1 MTYAF
6 DTLAIHA
13 GQPND
18 EATGS
23 VTVPI
28 HQTSTFGQEEPG
40 VNKGFC
46 YSRTGNPTRSALEA
60 NLAAL
65 EGGRFG
71 LAFASGLA
79 AVNTVLNVLEPGDHV
94 VAGQDLYGGSYRLFT
109 KVYRKL
115 GIGFSFVDLTRL
127 DEIEAALLPRTRLLW
142 LESPSNPLL
151 QLVDLAA
158 AAAVARARGILTVV
172 DNTFAT
178 PYLQRPLALGA
189 DVVVQSTT
197 KYLAGHSDVIGGA
210 LVTGDEALHAQLKF
224 HQNAVGAVPGP
235 QDCFLV
241 LRGIKTLAVRM
252 DRHCANARAIA
263 ARLAEHPRV
272 RRVHYPGLPSH
283 PGHEIAARQMK
294 EFGGVISF
302 ELEGGEEARAFTSRV
317 KLWTLA
323 ESLGSVKSLL
333 CHPATM
339 THASVEPEVRRR
351 NGISDGLVRLSA
363 GLEDR
368 NDLLEDLDQAL
379 AAPRAVRVSP
389 GLRARAGGRSWPRSS
404 SSAAGPACGSRGSSP
419 GRRR

>member
-1 MTYAF
+1 MSYAF

-23 VTVPI
+23 VTFPI
-28 HQTSTFGQEEPG
+28 HQTSTFGQEAPG
-40 VNKGFC
+40 VNKGYC

-79 AVNTVLNVLEPGDHV
+79 AVNTVLNLLKPGDHV
-94 VAGQDLYGGSYRLFT
+94 VAGRDLYGGSYRIFT

-115 GIGFSFVDLTRL
+115 GIEFAFVDITRVA
-127 DEIEAALLPRTRLLW
+127 EVEAALRPNTRLLW

-158 AAAVARARGILTVV
+158 SAAVARARGVRTVV

-189 DVVVQSTT
+189 DIVLQSTT

-210 LVTGDEALHAQLKF
+210 LVTNDEALYSELKF
-224 HQNAVGAVPGP
+224 HQNAVGAIPGP

-241 LRGIKTLAVRM
+241 LRGTKTLAVRM
-252 DRHCANARAIA
+252 ERHCANARALA
-263 ARLAEHPRV
+263 AFLDDHPRV
-272 RRVHYPGLPSH
+272 RRVYFPGLPSH
-283 PGHEIAARQMK
+283 PGHDIAVRQMRD
-294 EFGGVISF
+294 FGGVISF
-302 ELEGGEEARAFTSRV
+302 ELEGGVEEATAFASSVR
-317 KLWTLA
+317 LWTLA

-351 NGISDGLVRLSA
+351 NGISDGLIRLSA
-363 GLEDR
+363 GIEDVRDLTADLE
-368 NDLLEDLDQAL
+368 EAL
-379 AAPRAVRVSP
+379 AT
-389 GLRARAGGRSWPRSS
+389 
-404 SSAAGPACGSRGSSP
+404 P
-419 GRRR
+419 GRVRRRA

>member
-1 MTYAF
+1 MSYAF

-18 EATGS
+18 ETTGS
-23 VTVPI
+23 VTFPI

-40 VNKGFC
+40 VNKGYC

-79 AVNTVLNVLEPGDHV
+79 AVNTVLNLLKSGDHV
-94 VAGQDLYGGSYRLFT
+94 VAGRDLYGGSYRIFT

-115 GIGFSFVDLTRL
+115 GIEFSFVDITRVA
-127 DEIEAALLPRTRLLW
+127 EVEAALRPNTRLLW

-158 AAAVARARGILTVV
+158 TAAVARAHGVWTVV

-178 PYLQRPLALGA
+178 PYLQQPLALGA
-189 DVVVQSTT
+189 DIVLQSTT

-210 LVTGDEALHAQLKF
+210 LITNDEKLYEDLKF
-224 HQNAVGAVPGP
+224 HQNAVGAIPGP

-241 LRGIKTLAVRM
+241 LRGTKTLSVRM
-252 DRHCANARAIA
+252 ERHCANARALA
-263 ARLAEHPRV
+263 AFLDDHPRV
-272 RRVHYPGLPSH
+272 QRVYFPGLPAH
-283 PGHEIAARQMK
+283 PGHDIAVRQMRD
-294 EFGGVISF
+294 FGGVISF
-302 ELEGGEEARAFTSRV
+302 ELKGGVDEAKAFASSVR
-317 KLWTLA
+317 LWTLA

-363 GLEDR
+363 GIEDVR
-368 NDLLEDLDQAL
+368 DLVADLAQAL
-379 AAPRAVRVSP
+379 DAERYVR
-389 GLRARAGGRSWPRSS
+389 R
-404 SSAAGPACGSRGSSP
+404 PA
-419 GRRR
+419 

>member
-1 MTYAF
+1 MSYAF

-18 EATGS
+18 EETGS

-28 HQTSTFGQEEPG
+28 HQTSTFGQEGPG
-40 VNKGFC
+40 VNKGYC

-65 EGGRFG
+65 EGGQYG

-79 AVNTVLNVLEPGDHV
+79 AVNTVLNLLRSGDHV
-94 VAGQDLYGGSYRLFT
+94 IAGRDLYGGSYRIFT
-109 KVYRKL
+109 KVYGKL
-115 GIGFSFVDLTRL
+115 GIEFSFVDITSVAA
-127 DEIEAALLPRTRLLW
+127 IEAAMRPNTRLLW

-158 AAAVARARGILTVV
+158 TAAVARAHGVRTVV

-178 PYLQRPLALGA
+178 PYLQQPLALGA
-189 DVVVQSTT
+189 DIVVQSTT

-210 LVTGDEALHAQLKF
+210 LITSDDALYADLKF

-241 LRGIKTLAVRM
+241 LRGIKTLSVRM
-252 DRHCANARAIA
+252 ERHCANARAVA
-263 ARLAEHPRV
+263 AFLDGHPRV
-272 RRVHYPGLPSH
+272 GRVYFPGLAAH
-283 PGHEIAARQMK
+283 PGHSIAARQMK
-294 EFGGVISF
+294 DFGGMISF
-302 ELEGGEEARAFTSRV
+302 ELQGGVEEAKAFATSVR
-317 KLWTLA
+317 LWTLA

-339 THASVEPEVRRR
+339 THASVEPEVRLA
-351 NGISDGLVRLSA
+351 NGISDGLIRLSA
-363 GLEDR
+363 GIEDVRDLTADLED
-368 NDLLEDLDQAL
+368 AL
-379 AAPRAVRVSP
+379 AAP
-389 GLRARAGGRSWPRSS
+389 ARIRRS
-404 SSAAGPACGSRGSSP
+404 A
-419 GRRR
+419 